1 MALLAV
7 LNHGDPSWNG
17 NYAQI
22 EFHSYNERY
31 EGSYPNLYFC
41 FDVQARIVA
50 INSGW
55 WMIQANT
62 TFNYGGV
69 QQTHYI
75 YTGRVYGTSGWYF
88 VGSHRKS
95 CGCGRSFTFDDGCS
109 VSGYPNLS
117 GNGSITSPTIEEPS
131 FTARA
136 ENIDQRTCDIVWD
149 TTDNPYNMYRMY
161 VKAPNGTYS
170 SQLPMDGSY
179 SLEGLNS
186 NTSYTYRVEAW
197 QADGRGSE
205 VAGKDVSF
213 KTLENY
219 PEISVTEVTYE
230 IEDAGETD
238 NVTFRFKSTDD
249 SHVSKWH
256 YQIQGGP
263 PFSVISPA
271 YSARPLAKNLESYI
285 DVWTEDTLG
294 RTSSKF
300 RQYFHTTF
308 TKMTVWRRMK
318 TNGYQLFDASKLA
331 TTEAVDGITITNNND
346 GSFILNG
353 TSKNVILFST
363 LLDKIVEKG
372 KKYTISAN
380 NDSVH
385 GGVLM
390 RLGYTHVDVA
400 SQVLMNSKN
409 ATVTFTTTR
418 ESNEFVIRIASGVTL
433 NNFKIKPMLNKEE
446 AKAWEPYTNGKPFD
460 GYLRGFMY
468 CIQNMLWGY
477 ARPYVL
483 NAGRKW
489 LNALPY
495 DIVRRFIFSGKTNAA
510 GLEIHK
516 IYGNT
521 VQETTKGYQLF
532 DASKIPTIANS
543 GATVTNNNDGSF
555 TISGRGTL
563 TNVYANVSS
572 NVKDELSKVLK
583 PGRISITSATSIYP
597 YAYFLFEFQD
607 GRSMEIR
614 SSDTHTKEIT
624 QEDINNLKSI
634 YYGFYGAKGMQIK
647 TGTIKV
653 MVFQDGD
660 GTWEAYTAGKPG
672 PNADGPL
679 PIRNFEISNIYS
691 CSSNIL
697 ENTSQTST
705 INGIT
710 FTVNKDGS
718 VNVNGT
724 ATTQAEKTLGYVQ
737 LLANVKYTMKC
748 SNLKNNSL
756 IIYFKF
762 DGNKYVIAGET
773 SDEIT
778 FTLDSDLY
786 AKIVLAVRINSSL
799 NNVIAYPQINMGN
812 KALPYEPF
820 KGSTTKSS
828 VTLAKEDIYT
838 KSTILR
844 KRKKI
849 VFDGSEDE
857 KWIYDSEAYRFAITV
872 SDSLLYTNKRIPVVC
887 NRGVFKESGIDPGT
901 TFIGANHLYYYSLD
915 RVITKV
921 QDFKTWLSTHPL
933 EVEYPLQTPTTEY
946 VTIPT
951 ITSFDPY
958 TNAWTDSEVETQI
971 EWRPAASSTLSER
984 FYAVEQYRKVLN
996 ENT

>member
-75 YTGRVYGTSGWYF
+75 YTNRVYGTSGWYF

-95 CGCGRSFTFDDGCS
+95 CGCGRSFTFSDDCS

-170 SQLPMDGSY
+170 SQLPMDGRY

-197 QADGRGSE
+197 QADGRGSA
-205 VAGKDVSF
+205 VAAKDVTF

-263 PFSVISPA
+263 PFSGTSPT
-271 YSARPLAKNLESYI
+271 YSESRLAKNLESYI

-294 RTSSKF
+294 RTSTKF

-385 GGVLM
+385 GGVLI
-390 RLGYTHVDVA
+390 RLGYIHVDEA

-409 ATVTFTTTR
+409 ATVTFTATR
-418 ESNEFVIRIASGVTL
+418 ESNEFVIRIASGLTL

-446 AKAWEPYTNGKPFD
+446 PKAWEPYTGGKPFD

-477 ARPYVL
+477 ARPYIL
-483 NAGRKW
+483 NTGRKW

-495 DIVRRFIFSGKTNAA
+495 DIVRRFVFSGKTNAA
-510 GLEIHK
+510 GLEVHK

-521 VQETTKGYQLF
+521 VQVTTKGINLANYNSKGNNVNVGDVKTGKKYTFFFNQDYESGFNLRIIVSGQSYILELDKKDISALARAVFTADSDGVLF
-532 DASKIPTIANS
+532 YNGYANS
-543 GATVTNNNDGSF
+543 SNSKNFMLVEGD
-555 TISGRGTL
+555 
-563 TNVYANVSS
+563 VYDNVSS
-572 NVKDELSKVLK
+572 IQYEPYTGGQPAPYPDYPMEIENVE
-583 PGRISITSATSIYP
+583 ISEITSH
-597 YAYFLFEFQD
+597 
-607 GRSMEIR
+607 GRNLLEIR
-614 SSDTHTKEIT
+614 KLTE
-624 QEDINNLKSI
+624 
-634 YYGFYGAKGMQIK
+634 K
-647 TGTIKV
+647 TLSGV
-653 MVFQDGD
+653 
-660 GTWEAYTAGKPG
+660 
-672 PNADGPL
+672 
-679 PIRNFEISNIYS
+679 
-691 CSSNIL
+691 
-697 ENTSQTST
+697 
-705 INGIT
+705 T
-710 FTVNKDGS
+710 FTPVYVGENLEC
-718 VNVNGT
+718 VIVNGT
-724 ATTQAEKTLGYVQ
+724 ATAQANYVLSNRLNFDKKLVMQGCPVGGSSSRYSLLCVYYNRQSKAYKNEVYDMGDGKNVDTDIYETQFSILIRQGTKCNNLIFYPMLRRTDDTDTS
-737 LLANVKYTMKC
+737 YTPYQ
-748 SNLKNNSL
+748 SDTIETNL
-756 IIYFKF
+756 
-762 DGNKYVIAGET
+762 
-773 SDEIT
+773 
-778 FTLDSDLY
+778 
-786 AKIVLAVRINSSL
+786 
-799 NNVIAYPQINMGN
+799 
-812 KALPYEPF
+812 
-820 KGSTTKSS
+820 
-828 VTLAKEDIYT
+828 TLAQDDIYQNG
-838 KSTILR
+838 TIARNR
-844 KRKKI
+844 KQD
-849 VFDGSEDE
+849 VFDGSSDE
-857 KWIYDSEAYRFAITV
+857 AWNLQSINDYGIANFYISAQRLIRDSKEG
-872 SDSLLYTNKRIPVVC
+872 VC
-887 NRGVFKESGIDPGT
+887 NR
-901 TFIGANHLYYYSLD
+901 FIKQQSLITDTKAEGFHLSNNLIYI
-915 RVITKV
+915 RITKERASTV
-921 QDFKTWLSTHPL
+921 EAFKTWLQSNPVI
-933 EVEYPLQTPTTEY
+933 VEYELASPTTEY

-951 ITSFDPY
+951 ITSFDTY
-958 TNAWTDSEVETQI
+958 TVAFTDSEVETQI
-971 EWRPAASSTLSER
+971 EWRPAASSTLNAR

-996 ENT
+996 KNT